1 MTDSVYLIDAS
12 IYIFRAYFGIPDE
25 WHDSDGRPVNA
36 LFGYTQFLLK
46 FLTAARPQHLAV
58 AYDESLGS
66 CFRNEIYPA
75 YKNSRALPDEM
86 LAYQLKACKGLT
98 EIFGISSLAS
108 DRYEADDIIATLAHK
123 AQIDGR
129 NIVVVTKDKDLGQL
143 LLKEGDYL
151 WDFAG
156 QRKIDRYAFHGHFG
170 VWPEQLEDYLALV
183 GDSVDDIPGVPGIG
197 KKTASSL
204 LEKFSSIERLYRDSD
219 GVAGSGIRGAATIVS
234 KLKDYRDQVEMA
246 QRLVRLEKNAP
257 LAHDQSLLWQPPS
270 IDVIRN
276 YLDEFGLGQ
285 YFQRQLDSCHW
296 WKLDE

>member
-1 MTDSVYLIDAS
+1 VTDSVYLVDAS

-25 WHDSDGRPVNA
+25 WHDPDGRPVNA

-46 FLTAARPQHLAV
+46 FLTAARPQRLAV

-75 YKNSRALPDEM
+75 YKNSRVLPDEM

-98 EIFGISSLAS
+98 EILGIPSFAS

-123 AQIDGR
+123 AQGDGQ

-156 QRKIDRYAFHGHFG
+156 QRKIDRDAFHGHFS

-204 LEKFSSIERLYRDSD
+204 LERFSSIEKLYHDSD
-219 GVAGSGIRGAATIVS
+219 SVAGSGIRGAATIVS
-234 KLKDYRDQVEMA
+234 KLKDYRDQVGLA
-246 QRLVRLEKNAP
+246 QRLVRLEKNVP
-257 LAHDQSLLWQPPS
+257 LAHDQSLFWQPPPAD
-270 IDVIRN
+270 IIRT
-276 YLDEFGLGQ
+276 YLDEFGLGR

>member
-151 WDFAG
+151 WDFGG

>member
-1 MTDSVYLIDAS
+1 MTDSVYLVDAS

-25 WHDSDGRPVNA
+25 WHDPDGRPVNA

-46 FLTAARPQHLAV
+46 FLTAARPQRLAV

-75 YKNSRALPDEM
+75 YKNSRVLPDEM

-98 EIFGISSLAS
+98 EILGIPSFAS

-123 AQIDGR
+123 AQGDGQ

-143 LLKEGDYL
+143 LLKKGDYL

-156 QRKIDRYAFHGHFG
+156 QRKIDRDAFHGHFG

-204 LEKFSSIERLYRDSD
+204 LERFSSIEKLYHDSD
-219 GVAGSGIRGAATIVS
+219 SVAGSGIRGAATIVS
-234 KLKDYRDQVEMA
+234 KLKDCRDQVGLA
-246 QRLVRLEKNAP
+246 QRLVRLEKNVP
-257 LAHDQSLLWQPPS
+257 LAHDQSLFWQPPPAD
-270 IDVIRN
+270 IIRT
-276 YLDEFGLGQ
+276 YLDEFGLGR